1 MTVDCPPGVLAPG
14 ASQDVSITFS
24 PCEARLYRED
34 IPFNING
41 LYTVKVAITGEGSPL
56 KLELAN
62 AAHRSLN
69 LGAVSRGGQTS
80 KTVQV
85 SPVTVWVARARATWG
100 LGSVTTRTQHLRCLL
115 HRTCDLSRATYLSS

>member
-1 MTVDCPPGVLAPG
+1 MTVDCPPSVLVPG

-24 PCEARLYRED
+24 PCEARLYREE

-41 LYTVKVAITGEGSPL
+41 LYTVRVAITGEGSPL

-85 SPVTVWVARARATWG
+85 SPVNMWAT
-100 LGSVTTRTQHLRCLL
+100 
-115 HRTCDLSRATYLSS
+115 

>member
-1 MTVDCPPGVLAPG
+1 MLAPG

-24 PCEARLYRED
+24 PCEARLYREE

-41 LYTVKVAITGEGSPL
+41 LYTVRVAITGEGSPL

-80 KTVQV
+80 KSVQV
-85 SPVTVWVARARATWG
+85 SPRQHVGSLGHTRPGGVTHHVSHSQGPPV
-100 LGSVTTRTQHLRCLL
+100 LFVVSSCH
-115 HRTCDLSRATYLSS
+115 LSS